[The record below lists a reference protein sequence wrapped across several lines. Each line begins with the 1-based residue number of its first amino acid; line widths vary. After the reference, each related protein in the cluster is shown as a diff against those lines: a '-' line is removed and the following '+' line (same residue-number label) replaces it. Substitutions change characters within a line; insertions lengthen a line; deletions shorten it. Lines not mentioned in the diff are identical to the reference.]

1 MASPSQ
7 LLYEKLHSACPQL
20 CIGLYDAGLNLR
32 CGDVGAPR
40 RIAFQP
46 GIQPAGEQA
55 CSCCLRV
62 FEDWVLWFRA
72 AGMDEAEVQR
82 VCALAE
88 SIQKLLLQQ
97 QSLSS
102 SVHGRQDK
110 LSALLNRLLTLSTA
124 DDIAY
129 TAMSALNM
137 GFELTLPRVI
147 CLFKPQGGTPDDSS
161 GEALIRSALSVI
173 QSQGATQT
181 QDLVGRLN
189 GSQIVLCK
197 YLTDYPQSA
206 VKREIQPMLTSVC
219 STLFEMYH
227 LSMQVVISEVCH
239 SISDYSAN
247 YLEISR
253 LQRCLE
259 LVRDDRLFQY
269 SADNQLL
276 LGLLQLP
283 SEQLDHFLYEK
294 IQLLEHS
301 PPLIETIGVLLRHGM
316 DINSTAE
323 ALFVHRNTVIFR
335 INRIKRLL
343 NIDPLHRDSDRALLM
358 LLYLYSRLRPLMTS
372 INTVSE
378 P

>member
-7 LLYEKLHSACPQL
+7 LLYEKLHIACPQL
-20 CIGLYDAGLNLR
+20 CIGLYDAALNLR
-32 CGDVGAPR
+32 CGDSGAPR
-40 RIAFQP
+40 RITLQP
-46 GIQPAGEQA
+46 GIQPDGEHA
-55 CSCCLRV
+55 LTCCQRV

-72 AGMDEAEVQR
+72 SGMDETEVHR
-82 VCALAE
+82 VLALTQ
-88 SIQKLLLQQ
+88 SIQKLILQQ

-102 SVHGRQDK
+102 SVPGRQDK

-129 TAMSALNM
+129 TAMSALSM

-147 CLFKPQGGTPDDSS
+147 CLFRPQGSSADDPS
-161 GEALIRSALSVI
+161 GEAMMRSALNVI

-197 YLTDYPQSA
+197 YLPDYPQSA
-206 VKREIQPMLTSVC
+206 VKREIQPMLASVC
-219 STLFEMYH
+219 ATLFEMYH
-227 LSMQVVISEVCH
+227 LSMRVVISEVCH

-253 LQRCLE
+253 LQQCLE
-259 LVRDDRLFQY
+259 LVGDNKLFQF
-269 SADNQLL
+269 SADNQLI
-276 LGLLQLP
+276 LGLLRLP
-283 SEQLDHFLYEK
+283 PEQLDHFLYEK

-316 DINSTAE
+316 DINGAAE
-323 ALFVHRNTVIFR
+323 TLFVHRNTVIFR
-335 INRIKRLL
+335 LNRIKRLL
-343 NIDPLHRDSDRALLM
+343 SIDPLHRDSDRALLM
-358 LLYLYSRLRPLMTS
+358 LVYLYARLRPLMTS
-372 INTVSE
+372 INTLGE

>member
-20 CIGLYDAGLNLR
+20 CIGLYDAGLSLR
-32 CGDVGAPR
+32 CGDSGAPR
-40 RIAFQP
+40 RITFRP

-55 CSCCLRV
+55 FSCCLRV
-62 FEDWVLWFRA
+62 LEDWVLWFSGS
-72 AGMDEAEVQR
+72 GMGEAEIRR

-88 SIQKLLLQQ
+88 SIQKLILQQ

-102 SVHGRQDK
+102 SVPGRQDK

-129 TAMSALNM
+129 TAMSALTM

-147 CLFKPQGGTPDDSS
+147 CLFRPQGGAPDDPS
-161 GEALIRSALSVI
+161 GEGLMRSALNVI
-173 QSQGATQT
+173 QNQGATQT

-189 GSQIVLCK
+189 GSQIVLCR
-197 YLTDYPQSA
+197 YLPDYPQSS
-206 VKREIQPMLTSVC
+206 VKRKLMPMLSSIC
-219 STLFEMYH
+219 STLYEMYH
-227 LSMQVVISEVCH
+227 LSVKVVISEVCH
-239 SISDYSAN
+239 SISDYSAR

-259 LVRDDRLFQY
+259 LVGDDKMFQF
-269 SADNQLL
+269 SADNQLI

-283 SEQLDHFLYEK
+283 PEQLDHFLYEK

-301 PPLIETIGVLLRHGM
+301 PPLMETIGALLRHGM
-316 DINSTAE
+316 DISSTAE

-343 NIDPLHRDSDRALLM
+343 SIDPLHRDSDRALLM
-358 LLYLYSRLRPLMTS
+358 LLHLYTQLRPLMTS
-372 INTVSE
+372 INAVSE
-378 P
+378 A